1 MKNRLIPMLVLTIIT
16 ACSSP
21 ENGWI
26 ELTGDN
32 EFEGWEILGGEA
44 SYEVINGE
52 IVGTTKG
59 STNTFLATETLYD
72 DFILELEVFV
82 DPRMNSGIQ
91 FRSAQND
98 KGRVYGYQ
106 AEIDPSERKWSGGL
120 YDESRRGWLYPLS
133 LNVEGQKAFK
143 NNTWNKYRIEAVG
156 SSIRIWVNDIC
167 TTYAEDDV
175 SSTGFIALQ
184 VHGVGTAEEEDRQVK
199 WRNIR
204 LMTTDLEQEMLP
216 VPSTVHHLIQAE
228 N

>member
-1 MKNRLIPMLVLTIIT
+1 MLALTIIT

-21 ENGWI
+21 EESWI
-26 ELTGDN
+26 VLTGDN
-32 EFEGWEILGGEA
+32 EFEGWEILGGEG

-59 STNTFLATETLYD
+59 SANTFLSTNKQYD
-72 DFILELEVFV
+72 DFILELEVYV

-98 KGRVYGYQ
+98 EGRVYGYQ

-120 YDESRRGWLYPLS
+120 YDEARRGWLYPLS

-156 SSIRIWVNDIC
+156 NSIRIWVNDIC
-167 TTYAEDDV
+167 TTYAEDDI

-184 VHGVGTAEEEDRQVK
+184 VHGVGTAEEEGRQVK

-204 LMTTDLEQEMLP
+204 ILTAGLEKEMRS
-216 VPSTVHHLIQAE
+216 VPSSVYQLKLPQKE
-228 N
+228 L